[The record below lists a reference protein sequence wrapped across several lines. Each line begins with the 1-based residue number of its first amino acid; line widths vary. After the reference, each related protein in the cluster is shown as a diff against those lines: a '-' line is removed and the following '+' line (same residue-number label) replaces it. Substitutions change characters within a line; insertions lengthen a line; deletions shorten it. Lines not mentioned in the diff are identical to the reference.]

1 MRYFS
6 NKGVNPTWGTLRL
19 HSITGARYRITHAFV
34 ELLRADSLSYKK
46 DKYKNIDWSI
56 YPRIYKKDQHILKL
70 QRGIYFTDTMVRGL
84 NYLDFKAMNN
94 ISVQGIPAHI

>member
-6 NKGVNPTWGTLRL
+6 NKGVNPTWGTLQL
-19 HSITGARYRITHAFV
+19 HSITGARYRITQAFV

-56 YPRIYKKDQHILKL
+56 YPMKYKTNQHVLKL
-70 QRGIYFTDTMVRGL
+70 QRGIYFTDAMVRGL

>member
-6 NKGVNPTWGTLRL
+6 NKGVAAHWGSYPL

-34 ELLRADSLSYKK
+34 ELLRADSQSYKK

-56 YPRIYKKDQHILKL
+56 YPIKYKTDQHVLKL
-70 QRGIYFTDTMVRGL
+70 QRGIYFTDAMVRGL